1 MKKEELKEMIIS
13 VADQSNV
20 TRNNLVYVEIPTDE
34 KEAETHW
41 NLTLLSTEYKR
52 GNKEGKS
59 LIGKREYQIF
69 SCSKE
74 LGYYNVILL
83 RI

>member
-20 TRNNLVYVEIPTDE
+20 TRNNLVYVEIENDE

-41 NLTLLSTEYKR
+41 NAMLLCSEYKR
-52 GNKEGKS
+52 GNKKALTFLKQIATIICGKYIGFFLMEG
-59 LIGKREYQIF
+59 
-69 SCSKE
+69 
-74 LGYYNVILL
+74 
-83 RI
+83 